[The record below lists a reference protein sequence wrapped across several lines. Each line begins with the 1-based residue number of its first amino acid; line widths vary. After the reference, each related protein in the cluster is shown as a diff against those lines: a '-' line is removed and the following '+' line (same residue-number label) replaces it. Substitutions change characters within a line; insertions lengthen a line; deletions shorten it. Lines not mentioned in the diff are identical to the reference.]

1 MVDPT
6 SDLEEDV
13 DEDSAPRCDACGGAA
28 FGVGRRTLTWIDDG
42 ELRRRHFCGQACRD
56 EWTDERPGASR

>member
-6 SDLEEDV
+6 SDLEEDI
-13 DEDSAPRCDACGGAA
+13 DEDSAPRCEVCGEPA

-42 ELRRRHFCGQACRD
+42 ELRQRHFCGQTCRND
-56 EWTDERPGASR
+56 WTDERPTASG